1 MSDIECDSVTD
12 KQMQELAFKSVGVEE
27 STSHVELVHVVSP
40 RALEPGV
47 KEPFQ
52 EPQDRRVATAIAPP
66 TYLLYLSHSH
76 KCFADLIST
85 SIQDEI
91 PP

>member
-1 MSDIECDSVTD
+1 MSDIKCDSVTD
-12 KQMQELAFKSVGVEE
+12 KQMQKFAFKSIGVEE

-40 RALEPGV
+40 RALESGV

-52 EPQDRRVATAIAPP
+52 EPRGRRVATAIAPP
-66 TYLLYLSHSH
+66 TYLLYILHSA
-76 KCFADLIST
+76 KCFTDLVST
-85 SIQDEI
+85 SIHDEI